1 MKGFL
6 WEGISRRQRMKCRCW
21 SRCNKKD
28 GSFDLFCSER
38 SVAFRLPAFL
48 LQLHSVFVTETPH
61 PSR

>member
-21 SRCNKKD
+21 GRCNKKD

-48 LQLHSVFVTETPH
+48 L
-61 PSR
+61 